1 MRCHLLAVL
10 FCVGVCACAAPRMGC
25 KGQLQPIN
33 ASAAQHHPNT
43 RDRQAP
49 DGVQ

>member
-1 MRCHLLAVL
+1 MRCHLLAVV

-33 ASAAQHHPNT
+33 APAAQHHPISGNS
-43 RDRQAP
+43 QPP